1 MTNRAKQKKAWGYQC
16 KSEPI
21 KQRDNNDGVLNRQP
35 TILATGNSVK
45 HDSWSFALRL
55 LHDQTRNVT
64 LPESTDQCLPN
75 LPLNSQPYTISFMD
89 IPMLYRPDLAVSP
102 LNWQLFFTS
111 AAAFY
116 PDDPPREAP
125 EAFVNT
131 DCPTS
136 GLLVDKTTTWQRLYT
151 FDILK
156 PGMNQDRQFAR
167 MSSIQWCETAPQ
179 PVTTQHPGAQFAYG
193 FFWPTLF
200 CQEK

>member
-116 PDDPPREAP
+116 PDDPPGRRQKLLLIQTALHP
-125 EAFVNT
+125 VYWLIKRQPGSAFIR
-131 DCPTS
+131 S
-136 GLLVDKTTTWQRLYT
+136 I
-151 FDILK
+151 FS
-156 PGMNQDRQFAR
+156 NQA
-167 MSSIQWCETAPQ
+167 
-179 PVTTQHPGAQFAYG
+179 
-193 FFWPTLF
+193 
-200 CQEK
+200 